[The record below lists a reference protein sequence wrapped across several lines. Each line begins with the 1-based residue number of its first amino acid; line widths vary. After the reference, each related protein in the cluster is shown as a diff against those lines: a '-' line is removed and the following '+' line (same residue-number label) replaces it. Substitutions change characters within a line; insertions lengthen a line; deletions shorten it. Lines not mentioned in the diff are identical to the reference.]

1 MLNNYSIII
10 PIYNELEQI
19 PQLLNNLK
27 SYFKEGH
34 ELIIVDDGSNDGSD
48 KILLKCDYIKLFRI
62 EENKGKGA
70 AIKIG
75 LMNAINEMVVIFD
88 GDLELHPKYIKKL
101 MILNSSKNINC
112 ALANRLEIN
121 KIDSIWNIG
130 NIILTRLFNFLN
142 KSDVKDALCCAKSFL
157 KSDINIKN
165 IKSQKFDIDV
175 ELCTKLVKIYSN
187 IENID
192 IKYQRR
198 TVTQGKKLKFRD
210 SYLIIKRI
218 LDLYI
223 Y

>member
-1 MLNNYSIII
+1 
-10 PIYNELEQI
+10 
-19 PQLLNNLK
+19 
-27 SYFKEGH
+27 
-34 ELIIVDDGSNDGSD
+34 
-48 KILLKCDYIKLFRI
+48 
-62 EENKGKGA
+62 
-70 AIKIG
+70 
-75 LMNAINEMVVIFD
+75 MNAINEMVIIFD
-88 GDLELHPKYIKKL
+88 GDLELHPKYIRKL
-101 MILNSSKNINC
+101 MILNYSKNINC

-121 KIDSIWNIG
+121 KIESIWNIG
-130 NIILTRLFNFLN
+130 NIILTKLFNFLN

-198 TVTQGKKLKFRD
+198 TVDQGKKLKFRD

-223 Y
+223 D